1 MDVLDAIFPGSVVV
15 MHPGDDTTA
24 SHWGKLMSMTAR
36 SKGATGAVITGGSP
50 DSVQILEFEFPVFRK
65 DHMPATAVYRHDITD
80 FDVPVRIGGGGIT
93 PGDFILGDIDGILV
107 IPVVTVDEFI
117 EKAESVREPEDIVRK
132 ALHEGGNIRDLFEK
146 YRVL

>member
-65 DHMPATAVYRHDITD
+65 DHMPVTAACATRPRSWTSASRFSAGT
-80 FDVPVRIGGGGIT
+80 
-93 PGDFILGDIDGILV
+93 
-107 IPVVTVDEFI
+107 
-117 EKAESVREPEDIVRK
+117 
-132 ALHEGGNIRDLFEK
+132 IRP
-146 YRVL
+146 

>member
-24 SHWGKLMSMTAR
+24 SHWGELMIMTAR
-36 SKGATGAVITGGSP
+36 LKGATGIVITGGLP
-50 DSVQILEFEFPVFRK
+50 DSVQTPELEFPVFRK
-65 DHMPATAVYRHDITD
+65 YHMPATAVYRYDITD
-80 FDVPVRIGGGGIT
+80 FDVPVRIGGVVIA
-93 PGDFILGDIDGILV
+93 PGDFILGDIDV
-107 IPVVTVDEFI
+107 IPVATVDEFI
-117 EKAESVREPEDIVRK
+117 EKAESVREPEDSVRK